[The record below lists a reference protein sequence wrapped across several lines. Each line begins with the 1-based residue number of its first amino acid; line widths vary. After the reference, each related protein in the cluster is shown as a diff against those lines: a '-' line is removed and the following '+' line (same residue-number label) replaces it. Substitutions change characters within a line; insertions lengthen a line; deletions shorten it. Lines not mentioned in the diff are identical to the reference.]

1 MLTAIGSFA
10 VRRKYIVLAT
20 WIVVILGALPFAD
33 RADEFLKPG
42 GFSNESFPSVQAR
55 KVLQE
60 RLELTTLTIDFVFSH
75 PEWSPFD
82 PRFSAAVESS
92 LEGLTDHS
100 EIVYVTTHLDDP
112 GRASTISNTV
122 HASAG
127 LTIELDASL
136 EFLEIVTAEV
146 DPGPLEMIITG
157 GPALYRDISLAS
169 ERDLH
174 RGETVA
180 FPIATIV
187 LLLVFGTLVAAILPA
202 AVGGGGVLV
211 GLALVFF
218 MSQGIDMSVFALNIV
233 SLLGIG
239 IGIDYSLFY
248 TSRFQEELR
257 KNKSVDQAV
266 VSAHSHAGKAILFSA
281 VTSLIGLL
289 SLIAFDVM
297 MLRSVGIGAIAVIF
311 AALLAALTLMPAI
324 LAILGHRVN
333 RFRIVPRWR
342 SSSSNAS
349 GKRISFWLPLSNWV
363 MKRPWLVLVP
373 TSTVLILLAV
383 PALDMKLGTVDATI
397 LPDSLES
404 RKGFD
409 VLREEFG
416 FALRTVIPVAYTF
429 GESGTEPGT
438 DLGDE
443 NANPFD
449 RENLE
454 RAYDIGR
461 ELERLEGVTAV
472 TSIVNLDP
480 TFGPDQY
487 ELLYQHPEAITD
499 VTAARIVRES
509 VREGA
514 ILFLVHSDFHPFY
527 PETRQLVTEIRSLI
541 PPDAPRGGE
550 LHVNGGASEITDI
563 VNALYGKFPYI
574 IAAVLGVTYLSLM
587 LLFRSVI
594 LPLKA
599 VALNVLSIL
608 ASYGAL
614 VFVFQQGHFS
624 GLLNFEAMGVIEA
637 TLPIL
642 LFAIIFGLSM
652 DYEIFLLSRVA
663 EAYDRTGDNVASVAE
678 GLQKSGLI
686 ITGAASILIVVA
698 ASFVLADVVVV
709 KAIGLGLAIAV
720 FVDVTLVRALVAP
733 AIMRIA
739 GPWNWWLPGWLD
751 RLLPEIS
758 VKHDS

>member
-10 VRRKYIVLAT
+10 ARRKYIVLAT
-20 WIVVILGALPFAD
+20 WTVVILGAFPFAG

-60 RLELTTLTIDFVFSH
+60 RLELTTLAIDFVFSH
-75 PEWSPFD
+75 PEWAPFD
-82 PRFSAAVESS
+82 PRFSAAVDSA
-92 LEGLTDHS
+92 LEGLTGHS
-100 EIVYVTTHLDDP
+100 EIAYVATHLDDP
-112 GRASTISNTV
+112 GRSSSTSNTV

-127 LTIELDASL
+127 LTLELDASI

-146 DPGPLEMIITG
+146 NPGPLDMIITG

-169 ERDLH
+169 ERDLR

-180 FPIATIV
+180 FPIATLV
-187 LLLVFGTLVAAILPA
+187 LLLVFGTLIAATLPA

-248 TSRFQEELR
+248 TSRFQEELL
-257 KNKSVDQAV
+257 KDKTVDQAV
-266 VSAHSHAGKAILFSA
+266 ISASSHAGKAILFSA
-281 VTSLIGLL
+281 VTSLIGLF

-311 AALLAALTLMPAI
+311 SALLAALTLMPAI

-342 SSSSNAS
+342 SNSSTGS
-349 GKRISFWLPLSNWV
+349 GKRISFWVPLSNWV

-373 TSTVLILLAV
+373 TSTVLILFAV
-383 PALDMKLGTVDATI
+383 PTLDMKLGTVDATI

-404 RKGFD
+404 RQGYD

-429 GESGTEPGT
+429 AEP
-438 DLGDE
+438 GDE
-443 NANPFD
+443 NASPFA

-454 RAYDIGR
+454 DAYDIGR

-472 TSIVNLDP
+472 TSIVNLDQ

-487 ELLYQHPEAITD
+487 ELLYQHPESISD
-499 VTAARIVRES
+499 VTAARMVRES

-514 ILFLVHSDFHPFY
+514 ILFLVHSDLHPFY

-541 PPDAPRGGE
+541 PPDALSGGE

-563 VNALYGKFPYI
+563 VNVLYGKFPYI

-599 VALNVLSIL
+599 VVLNVLSIL

-624 GLLNFEAMGVIEA
+624 GVLNFEAMGVIEA

-652 DYEIFLLSRVA
+652 DYEIFLLSRVS

-720 FVDVTLVRALVAP
+720 LVDVTLVRALIAP

-751 RLLPEIS
+751 RIIPETT

>member
-1 MLTAIGSFA
+1 MLKALGTLV
-10 VRRKYIVLAT
+10 VRRKYIVLAV
-20 WIVVILGALPFAD
+20 WAVVILAALPFFP
-33 RADEFLKPG
+33 RAAEFLKPG
-42 GFSNESFPSVQAR
+42 GFSNESFPSVKAR

-60 RLELTTLTIDFVFSH
+60 RLELTTLTVDFVFSH

-82 PRFSAAVESS
+82 PRFSEAVDDAVA
-92 LEGLTDHS
+92 GLTDYE
-100 EIVYVTTHLDDP
+100 EISYVVTHLDDP
-112 GRASTISNTV
+112 QRVSATSNTAHV
-122 HASAG
+122 SAG
-127 LTIELDASL
+127 LTLELDESL
-136 EFLEIVTAEV
+136 EFLETVTDHV
-146 DPGPLEMIITG
+146 DPGPLDLIVTG

-169 ERDLH
+169 ERDLR

-180 FPIATIV
+180 FPIATLA
-187 LLLVFGTLVAAILPA
+187 LLLVFGTLVAAVLPA

-211 GLALVFF
+211 GVAIVFF

-257 KNKSVDQAV
+257 NGKSVDDAV
-266 VSAHSHAGKAILFSA
+266 LGANSHAGQAILFSA

-289 SLIAFDVM
+289 SLVTFDVM
-297 MLRSVGIGAIAVIF
+297 MLRSVGIGAVAVIF

-324 LAILGHRVN
+324 LAVLGERVN
-333 RFRIVPRWR
+333 RFRVGPKWGRSAD
-342 SSSSNAS
+342 SSSGFWAS
-349 GKRISFWLPLSNWV
+349 LSRWV
-363 MKRPWLVLVP
+363 MRRPWLVLVP
-373 TSTVLILLAV
+373 TSTVLILLAI
-383 PALDMKLGTVDATI
+383 PALSMRLGTVDATI

-404 RKGFD
+404 RQGFD

-416 FALRTVIPVAYTF
+416 FALQTVIPVAYTF
-429 GESGTEPGT
+429 GEIAYTSESS
-438 DLGDE
+438 
-443 NANPFD
+443 NPFS
-449 RENLE
+449 REKLE
-454 RAYDIGR
+454 LAYDVGR
-461 ELERLEGVTAV
+461 ELERLDGVSVV

-487 ELLYQHPEAITD
+487 ELLYSHPESITD
-499 VTAARIVRES
+499 VAASRMVEES
-509 VREGA
+509 VRPGA
-514 ILFLVHSDFHPFY
+514 ILFLVHSDLHPFW
-527 PETRQLVTEIRSLI
+527 PETRQLVADIRALI
-541 PPDAPRGGE
+541 PPDGE
-550 LHVNGGASEITDI
+550 LHVSGGASEITDI
-563 VNALYGKFPYI
+563 INTLYGKFPYI
-574 IAAVLGVTYLSLM
+574 VAAVLIITYLSLM

-614 VFVFQQGHFS
+614 VFVFQQGNFS
-624 GLLNFEAMGVIEA
+624 GILNFETMGVIEA

-642 LFAIIFGLSM
+642 LFAIVFGLSM

-663 EAYDRTGDNVASVAE
+663 EAYDRTGDNEASVAE
-678 GLQKSGLI
+678 GLQRSGLI

-698 ASFVLADVVVV
+698 ASFILADVVVV

-739 GPWNWWLPGWLD
+739 GPWNWWLPAWLD
-751 RLLPEIS
+751 RVLPE
-758 VKHDS
+758 VKHAE

>member
-1 MLTAIGSFA
+1 MLTSLGALVI
-10 VRRKYIVLAT
+10 RRKYIVLAT
-20 WIVVILGALPFAD
+20 WIVVILAALPFFS
-33 RADEFLKPG
+33 RADEYLKPG
-42 GFSNESFPSVQAR
+42 GFSNESFPSVQAQ

-60 RLELTTLTIDFVFSH
+60 RLELTTLTVDFVFSH

-82 PRFSAAVESS
+82 PRFSGAIESAVN
-92 LEGLTDHS
+92 GLTDHD
-100 EIVYVTTHLDDP
+100 EITYVVTHLDDP
-112 GRASTISNTV
+112 KRASAVSNTV
-122 HASAG
+122 HVSAG
-127 LTIELDASL
+127 LALELDDSL
-136 EFLEIVTAEV
+136 EFLETVTDEV
-146 DPGPLEMIITG
+146 DPGPLDLIITG

-169 ERDLH
+169 ERDLR

-180 FPIATIV
+180 FPIATLA

-211 GLALVFF
+211 GVALVFF
-218 MSQGIDMSVFALNIV
+218 ISQGIDMSVFALNIV

-257 KNKSVDQAV
+257 NGKPVDEAV
-266 VSAHSHAGKAILFSA
+266 LGAHVHAGQAILFSA

-297 MLRSVGIGAIAVIF
+297 MLRSVGIGAAAVIF

-324 LAILGHRVN
+324 LAILGEKVN
-333 RFRIVPRWR
+333 RFRIGPDW
-342 SSSSNAS
+342 
-349 GKRISFWLPLSNWV
+349 GKRGSFWVPLSNWV
-363 MKRPWLVLVP
+363 MKRPWLVLIP

-383 PALDMKLGTVDATI
+383 PALSMRLGTVDATI

-404 RKGFD
+404 RQGFD

-416 FALRTVIPVAYTF
+416 FALQTIIPVAYTF
-429 GESGTEPGT
+429 AEV
-438 DLGDE
+438 GDE
-443 NANPFD
+443 SSNADPFS
-449 RENLE
+449 RSNIE
-454 RAYDIGR
+454 RAFDIGS
-461 ELERLEGVTAV
+461 ELESLSGVTHV
-472 TSIVNLDP
+472 ISIVNLDP
-480 TFGPDQY
+480 SFGPDQY
-487 ELLYQHPEAITD
+487 ELLYRHPEAITD
-499 VTAARIVRES
+499 VAAARIVEEAARK
-509 VREGA
+509 GA
-514 ILFLVHSDFHPFY
+514 ILFLVHSDLNPFW
-527 PETRQLVTEIRSLI
+527 PETRQLVTDIRALI
-541 PPDAPRGGE
+541 PTEGE

-574 IAAVLGVTYLSLM
+574 IAAVLGVTYLSL
-587 LLFRSVI
+587 LVLFRSLI

-599 VALNVLSIL
+599 VVLNVLSIL

-624 GLLNFEAMGVIEA
+624 GILNFEAMGVIEA

-663 EAYDRTGDNVASVAE
+663 EAYERTGDNVASVAE
-678 GLQKSGLI
+678 GLQRSGLI
-686 ITGAASILIVVA
+686 ITGAASILIIVA
-698 ASFVLADVVVV
+698 GSFVLADVVIV
-709 KAIGLGLAIAV
+709 KAIGLSLAIAV
-720 FVDVTLVRALVAP
+720 LVDVTLVRALVAP

-751 RLLPEIS
+751 RILPE
-758 VKHDS
+758 VKRVD